1 LTLKNSKI
9 ESFIRSK
16 YESRRWALD
25 GTPPIDPSV
34 LDNGAPS
41 APQQEATLP
50 PRPTHAQSTSIST
63 RPSPSTTRQP
73 QAHQLLSSNY
83 TNRSSAT
90 PNSPAIQL
98 QAAPPPPV
106 QQTPVNDLFT
116 LDFHAPPT
124 SVNPPAQEQKKDV
137 KQDILS
143 LFSTPPSTS
152 APQFGQ
158 MGNQAAYWGGAALP
172 PQQQQQQTTSMMGM
186 NGIGMWGAT
195 SGWAAPVIP
204 AQANV
209 WSSPSVTAPQQQQQ
223 SNLFES
229 TAAWGTT
236 PTPTSAIPDLFTTP
250 TPAVQKKDDVFGD
263 IWGGYK

>member
-1 LTLKNSKI
+1 M
-9 ESFIRSK
+9 
-16 YESRRWALD
+16 D

-34 LDNGAPS
+34 LDNGVPS
-41 APQQEATLP
+41 APPQQQQETTP
-50 PRPTHAQSTSIST
+50 PSGTTHVQSTSIST
-63 RPSPSTTRQP
+63 RPSPITARQP

-83 TNRSSAT
+83 TNRPAAT
-90 PNSPAIQL
+90 PYSPAVQPPT
-98 QAAPPPPV
+98 AALPPV
-106 QQTPVNDLFT
+106 QQTPVNDLFS
-116 LDFHAPPT
+116 LDFHAPVT

-152 APQFGQ
+152 IPQFGQ
-158 MGNQAAYWGGAALP
+158 IGNQAAHWGGAAP
-172 PQQQQQQTTSMMGM
+172 PTQQQQQQQLTSMMGM
-186 NGIGMWGAT
+186 NGTGMWGAT

-209 WSSPSVTAPQQQQQ
+209 WSSPSISAPQQQP
-223 SNLFES
+223 NLFES
-229 TAAWGTT
+229 TAAWGST
-236 PTPTSAIPDLFTTP
+236 PSAIPDLFTSP

>member
-1 LTLKNSKI
+1 M

-34 LDNGAPS
+34 LDNGASS
-41 APQQEATLP
+41 APPQQQEVTPP
-50 PRPTHAQSTSIST
+50 PRPSHVQSTSIST
-63 RPSPSTTRQP
+63 RPSPNTARQP

-83 TNRSSAT
+83 TNRPSAT
-90 PNSPAIQL
+90 PNPPAVQPPT
-98 QAAPPPPV
+98 AAPPPV

-116 LDFHAPPT
+116 LDFHAPAT

-152 APQFGQ
+152 NPQFGQ
-158 MGNQAAYWGGAALP
+158 MGNQAAYWGGAAPP
-172 PQQQQQQTTSMMGM
+172 PQQQQQQTMSMMGM
-186 NGIGMWGAT
+186 TGTGMWGAT
-195 SGWAAPVIP
+195 SGWAAPDLP

-209 WSSPSVTAPQQQQQ
+209 WNSPSITSQQQP
-223 SNLFES
+223 NLFES

-236 PTPTSAIPDLFTTP
+236 PTSAIQDLSTP

-263 IWGGYK
+263 IWGGFK